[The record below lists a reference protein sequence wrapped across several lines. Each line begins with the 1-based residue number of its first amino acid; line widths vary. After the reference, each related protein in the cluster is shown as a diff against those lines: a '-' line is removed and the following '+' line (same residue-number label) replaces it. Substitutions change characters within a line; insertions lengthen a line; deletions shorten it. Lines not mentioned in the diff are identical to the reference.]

1 MAQRATGRSAKIT
14 QHIDKPL
21 RLLADIGGTYVR
33 FAVQKSGEPAR
44 KQRRY
49 LCIDFPDIA
58 TAIRTYYRDARL
70 TATRPSVAAFAVAA
84 PITGDR
90 VVLTNH
96 PWKFSI
102 AGLGRKLAFSDLVVV
117 NDFLAISESIPCLK
131 AGDRRKIGG
140 GRAVPRATMAIIGPG
155 TGLGVGALA
164 PIEVGRQAKATWQA
178 IASEGGHATLA
189 TSDPRELKVI
199 ERIRRIYPHVSIE
212 RCLSGQG
219 LVNLHHAL
227 CEIAGVETPDIPP
240 HTVTRHA
247 RQGDPM
253 ARETI
258 AMFCALLGSAAGNLA
273 LTYGALGGVYIAG
286 GIVPKLG
293 PLFDSK
299 LFIRRF
305 TAKGRYR
312 RYLSAI
318 PVYVIIHPLPALIGL
333 AALLDRRESR

>member
-1 MAQRATGRSAKIT
+1 MAHRATDRSAKAT
-14 QHIDKPL
+14 QPAHKPL

-33 FAVQKSGEPAR
+33 FALQQSGEPAR
-44 KQRRY
+44 KLRRY

-58 TAIRTYYRDARL
+58 TAIRTYYRDAKL
-70 TATRPSVAAFAVAA
+70 TAMRPSVAAFAVAA

-90 VVLTNH
+90 VVMTNH

-102 AGLGRKLAFSDLVVV
+102 AGLSRQLAFKDLVVV
-117 NDFLAISESIPCLK
+117 NDFLAISESIPFLK
-131 AGDRRKIGG
+131 AKDRRKIGG
-140 GRAVPRATMAIIGPG
+140 GRAVPRTPIAIIGPG

-164 PIEVGRQAKATWQA
+164 PIDTGWQTNAQWQA

-189 TSDPRELKVI
+189 TSDPRELEVI
-199 ERIRRIYPHVSIE
+199 ERIRRIHPHVSIE

-227 CEIAGVETPDIPP
+227 CDIGGAKTPDLLPQS
-240 HTVTRHA
+240 VTLRA
-247 RQGDPM
+247 RQGDPL
-253 ARETI
+253 ARDAI
-258 AMFCALLGSAAGNLA
+258 AMFCALLGAAAGNLA

-293 PLFDSK
+293 PLFDTK
-299 LFIRRF
+299 LFRRRF

-318 PVYVIIHPLPALIGL
+318 PVYVITHPLPALIGL
-333 AALLDRRESR
+333 AALLDRRECR

>member
-1 MAQRATGRSAKIT
+1 MAQRATDRSEKVT
-14 QHIDKPL
+14 RLFNKPL

-33 FAVQKSGEPAR
+33 FAVQRSGEPAR
-44 KQRRY
+44 KLRRY

-58 TAIRTYYRDARL
+58 TAIRTYYRDAKL
-70 TATRPSVAAFAVAA
+70 TARRPTVAAFAVAA
-84 PITGDR
+84 PITRDR
-90 VVLTNH
+90 VALTNH

-102 AGLGRKLAFSDLVVV
+102 AGLGRKLALRDLVVV

-140 GRAVPRATMAIIGPG
+140 GRAMPRAPIAIIGPG
-155 TGLGVGALA
+155 TGLGVGALT
-164 PIEVGRQAKATWQA
+164 PVEVGRQTNTTWQA

-189 TSDPRELKVI
+189 TSDTRELKVI
-199 ERIRRIYPHVSIE
+199 ERIRRIHPHVSIE

-227 CEIAGVETPDIPP
+227 CEIASVKTPDLLP
-240 HTVTRHA
+240 HTVTRRA
-247 RQGDPM
+247 RRGDPI
-253 ARETI
+253 ARDTI

-293 PLFDSK
+293 PLFDAK
-299 LFIRRF
+299 LFNRRF

-312 RYLSAI
+312 RYLSDI
-318 PVYVIIHPLPALIGL
+318 PVYVITHPLPALIGL
-333 AALLDRRESR
+333 ATLLDRRESR